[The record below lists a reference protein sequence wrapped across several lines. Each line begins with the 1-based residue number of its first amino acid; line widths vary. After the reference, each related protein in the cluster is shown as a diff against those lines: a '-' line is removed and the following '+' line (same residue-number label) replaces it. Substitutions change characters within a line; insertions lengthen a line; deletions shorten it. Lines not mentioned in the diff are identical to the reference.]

1 MYAENDSVRCD
12 VELPEL
18 ARRANTNELKE
29 AEMEDEDSYEKR
41 GSCTGEQ
48 EELEPTV
55 IDESS
60 TVMLTNDGF
69 EKESEE
75 VNKQKGVR
83 EESEEEDE
91 EESGH
96 FALMKP
102 RTWYVHC
109 HTHQDLDPAENKLQL
124 QC

>member
-1 MYAENDSVRCD
+1 MR
-12 VELPEL
+12 
-18 ARRANTNELKE
+18 KE
-29 AEMEDEDSYEKR
+29 GVVLVNKR
-41 GSCTGEQ
+41 NWSQ
-48 EELEPTV
+48 LEPTV

-60 TVMLTNDGF
+60 TVMLTNDDF
-69 EKESEE
+69 EKESNE

-102 RTWYVHC
+102 RT
-109 HTHQDLDPAENKLQL
+109 
-124 QC
+124 